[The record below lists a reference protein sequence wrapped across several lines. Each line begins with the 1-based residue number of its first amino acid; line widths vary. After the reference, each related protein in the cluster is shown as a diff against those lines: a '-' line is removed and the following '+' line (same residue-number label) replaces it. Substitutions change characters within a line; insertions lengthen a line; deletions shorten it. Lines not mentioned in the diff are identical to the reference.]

1 MSTASVAALAVPGEK
16 GYRVAE
22 IVVDDPLE
30 HEVLVRVVAAGM
42 CHTDATFKERWSGPA
57 LPPIVLGHEGA
68 GVVERVGR
76 AVRGIA
82 PGDKVLV
89 TFNSCGACASCHTG
103 RPSYCL
109 RFNDLNM
116 SATGAPRE
124 NGTSGLSLPGGTPL
138 AGGFF
143 GQSSFARHALASD
156 RNVLVVEAADE
167 DDLALLAPFGCGVQ
181 TGAGAVLNEAPPRV
195 GQAVAVFGAGAVGLA
210 AVMAAALTPAA
221 RVVAVDIVPS
231 RLDLARSLGATD
243 TVNSAEQD
251 VTAELARITGG
262 TGVHEGVE
270 TTGVPAVQRAAVDA
284 LAWQG
289 TLVVIG
295 AQFGSD
301 FATPAT
307 GLLKGRIVRGVVEGG
322 SDVYTFLPAL
332 VALYR
337 AGRFPVDRLV
347 RQYPIEEI
355 DQAAEDSRSGTT
367 VKPVLRL

>member
-22 IVVDDPLE
+22 IVVDDPLD

-42 CHTDATFKERWSGPA
+42 CHTDATVKERWSGPA

-68 GVVERVGR
+68 GVVERVGS

-89 TFNSCGACASCHTG
+89 TFNSCGGCASCRTG
-103 RPSYCL
+103 HPSYCV

-116 SATGAPRE
+116 SVAGAPRA
-124 NGTSGLSLPGGTPL
+124 NGTSGLSLPGGAAL

-143 GQSSFARHALASD
+143 GQSSFALATD
-156 RNVLVVEAADE
+156 RNVLVVDAASE

-181 TGAGAVLNEAPPRV
+181 TGAGSVLNEAAPRV

-221 RVVAVDIVPS
+221 RVIAVDIVPS
-231 RLDLARSLGATD
+231 RLDLARRLGATD
-243 TVNSAEQD
+243 TVNSAEED
-251 VTAELARITGG
+251 VAEALARITGG
-262 TGVHEGVE
+262 SGVHVGVE

-289 TLVVIG
+289 SLVIIG

-307 GLLKGRIVRGVVEGG
+307 GLLKGRSVRGVVEGG

-332 VALYR
+332 IGLYR
-337 AGRFPVDRLV
+337 AGRFPVGKLI
-347 RQYPIEEI
+347 RQYPLDQI
-355 DQAAEDSRSGTT
+355 DQAAEDSRAGAT